1 MYDGRELLWR
11 IDHHTAPI
19 LIGFGLAMVFQTLLM
34 VSAVRVAARDRHIS
48 IPLFCT
54 FFWFAHDLGCVVR
67 FDTWF
72 HTYDHWFMKCF
83 WVGLLSALLLEFVYF
98 TQILKYGRQEYAPSW
113 TQAQFAALI
122 AAGAVVAVVAWEYFR
137 SMMGDPL
144 YFAGP
149 APTMVSYVVFG
160 AALYLRRRSAVGQ
173 SIVMWGS
180 FTAMAVAWWVTV
192 GLWFTAAFR
201 SWQYIAMGAVCFLGG
216 LAMTARLTVDRRHSP
231 AAAAARRSPERVA
244 VPS

>member
-1 MYDGRELLWR
+1 MYDAQELLAR
-11 IDHHTAPI
+11 IDDHTAPI
-19 LIGFGLAMVFQTLLM
+19 LIGFAIAMLFQTILM

-98 TQILKYGRQEYAPSW
+98 AQILKYGRQEYAPSW
-113 TQAQFAALI
+113 TPAQFATLI
-122 AAGAVVAVVAWEYFR
+122 AAGAVVAVLAWEYFR
-137 SMMGDPL
+137 LAFDDPL

-160 AALYLRRRSAVGQ
+160 AAMYLRRRSAIGQ
-173 SIVMWGS
+173 TTLMWGS
-180 FTAMAVAWWVTV
+180 FTCMVVAWWITV
-192 GLWFTAAFR
+192 GIWFTGAFR
-201 SWQYIAMGAVCFLGG
+201 SWQYIAMGIFCFVGG
-216 LAMTARLTVDRRHSP
+216 LLMTRLVAANPAPSVTASLPEPETVQVT
-231 AAAAARRSPERVA
+231 A
-244 VPS
+244 